1 MQMKTPISSFNFL
14 PSIVRPNSD
23 VNNNCDMALSTAGNA
38 TNATQVNR
46 EVSLNLRVKKKNLR
60 YEIEQDF
67 KSGKGITY
75 PFQRHVYLFVFQ
87 RKGLLKD
94 LA

>member
-1 MQMKTPISSFNFL
+1 MEHLSQVLIAF
-14 PSIVRPNSD
+14 PSILRPNSV
-23 VNNNCDMALSTAGNA
+23 VNNNSDRVLSSAGDTYEA
-38 TNATQVNR
+38 SQVNGKL
-46 EVSLNLRVKKKNLR
+46 SLNLRVKNLR
-60 YEIEQDF
+60 YEMEQDF
-67 KSGKGITY
+67 QSGKGITY